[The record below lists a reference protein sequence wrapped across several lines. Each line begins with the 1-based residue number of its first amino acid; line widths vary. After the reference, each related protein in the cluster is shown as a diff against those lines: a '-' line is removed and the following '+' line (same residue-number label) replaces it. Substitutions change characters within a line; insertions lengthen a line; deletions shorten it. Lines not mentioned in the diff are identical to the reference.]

1 MSSSLFNAGSTGF
14 NVLKRHVRTHT
25 HVDRTS
31 TVSRSAKEAPWRN
44 LYHHTHHRCQRLSS
58 SRHSSWP
65 SSSSTKNW
73 WQTPRFAITVKMSSA
88 GGAGLASAALYA
100 VVSNPAVV
108 GAKPEDADQKAHHLK
123 NGNGFVNPWDSFR
136 DFVGWKMGA
145 RILW

>member
-44 LYHHTHHRCQRLSS
+44 L